1 MLEKLIEELAEL
13 SEYKRRYESAQKDK
27 QTMSDMLYEYMLK
40 EYEATPYKERC
51 KKFYENSCRHC
62 RKEEY
67 CLMSFK
73 NEFPQDILVPIKS
86 DKAWI
91 PKRKTCGEFEW
102 R

>member
-1 MLEKLIEELAEL
+1 MLEKLIEELSEL

-27 QTMSDMLYEYMLK
+27 QTMSDLLYDYMLK

-51 KKFYENSCRHC
+51 KKFSEQSCKHC
-62 RKEEY
+62 RNEDY
-67 CLMSFK
+67 CLMYFN
-73 NEFPQDILVPIKS
+73 NEFPKDILMPIKS

-91 PKRKTCGEFEW
+91 PATKSCGEFEW